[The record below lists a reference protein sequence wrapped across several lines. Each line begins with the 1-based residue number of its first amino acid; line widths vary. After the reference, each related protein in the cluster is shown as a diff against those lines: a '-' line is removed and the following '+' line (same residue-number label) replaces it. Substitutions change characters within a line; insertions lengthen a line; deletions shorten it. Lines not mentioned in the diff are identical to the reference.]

1 VVEVFGYTDRAHG
14 WGKRTVALDSPKLQE
29 VLEDIQSGSL
39 QLPDFQRD
47 WVWDDERIRALVG
60 TVTLDYPLGVVMT
73 LQTGGHSPFRARTL
87 TGAEAAGAVNPS
99 LLLLDGQQRL
109 TSLFQALHRDHPV
122 QTKDV
127 RNKPLKVWYYVDIA
141 KAVGG
146 PADRDEAIVSVPEDK
161 VVNLSRK
168 VRLDL
173 SSTELECR
181 ARYFPLHF
189 VFDIQRVNAWQRAF
203 VKADEANWDLWAEFE
218 ERVLKHV
225 RSFLIPMIKLSSN
238 TTMDAV
244 CSVFERVNTGG
255 VPLNVFELLTATY
268 AGDRQYERKYSD
280 YYRLPDVWED
290 IKKGLAAAYPVLG
303 VEDGLSSSDFLQAVT
318 LVLTWERK
326 QEIRGAAVSCKR
338 RDLLNLPLADFRRL
352 APRVAEAFEWV
363 GEFLQRQCIVRSS
376 DVPYRTQLVPLA
388 AVRAII
394 GDHIDEDSA
403 AGEKIAQWYWCGVL
417 GEMYGGS
424 TESRFTRDVEQLFGW
439 LRGEPHIPDTVTEAV
454 FVADRLDSLTTRNSA
469 AYKGIYALLVK
480 QGAVDWYYNE
490 APLNPASLLQYS
502 VSVRQVFPKGWF
514 SRKGPSDQRANSI
527 VNKTPLSYR
536 AGRSM
541 TGPPSSYLKSL
552 AAESGMR
559 PEWFDD
565 VIATHLMDPIALYEE
580 DFERFYADRSRQL
593 LELVNTAMGKRTVF
607 RDASDR

>member
-1 VVEVFGYTDRAHG
+1 M
-14 WGKRTVALDSPKLQE
+14 ALDSPKLQE
-29 VLEDIQSGSL
+29 VLEDIQSGEL

-109 TSLFQALHRDHPV
+109 TSLFQALHSDQPV
-122 QTKDV
+122 RTKDA
-127 RNKPLKVWYYVDIA
+127 RNKPLECWYYVDIA
-141 KAVGG
+141 KAVGT
-146 PADRDEAIVSVPEDK
+146 PADRDDAIVSVPEDK
-161 VVNLSRK
+161 VLSISRK
-168 VRLDL
+168 ERLDL

-181 ARYFPLHF
+181 AGYFPLHF
-189 VFDIQRVNAWQRAF
+189 VFDIQRVNVWQRAF
-203 VKADEANWDLWAEFE
+203 VMADDANWDLWSKFE
-218 ERVLKHV
+218 EHVLKHV
-225 RSFLIPMIKLSSN
+225 RSFLIPMIKLSS
-238 TTMDAV
+238 TTTLDAV

-255 VPLNVFELLTATY
+255 VPLNVFELLTASY
-268 AGDRQYERKYSD
+268 AGDRQYEREHND
-280 YYRLPDVWED
+280 YYRLPDEWRD
-290 IKKGLAAAYPVLG
+290 IKKSLAAAYPVFDG
-303 VEDGLSSSDFLQAVT
+303 DGLSSSDFLQAVT

-326 QEIRGAAVSCKR
+326 QEVRGAAVSCKR
-338 RDLLNLPLADFRRL
+338 RDLLKLPLADFRRL

-363 GEFLQRQCIVRSS
+363 GDFLQRQCIVRSG

-394 GDHIDEDSA
+394 GDRIDEDSA
-403 AGEKIAQWYWCGVL
+403 AGEKINRWYWCGVL

-424 TESRFTRDVEQLFGW
+424 TESRFTRDVEQLIGW
-439 LRGEPHIPDTVTEAV
+439 LRGEPYVPDTITEAV
-454 FVADRLDSLTTRNSA
+454 FVSDRLDSLTTRNSA
-469 AYKGIYALLVK
+469 AYKGIYALLAK

-490 APLNPASLLQYS
+490 APLNPALLLQYA
-502 VSVRQVFPKGWF
+502 VSVRQVFPKEWF
-514 SRKGPSDQRANSI
+514 TRQGIKDQRANSI

-536 AGRSM
+536 AGRIM
-541 TGPPSSYLKSL
+541 TGPPGVYLKSL
-552 AAESGMR
+552 VAESGMR

-565 VIATHLMDPIALYEE
+565 IVATHLMDPVALHED

-593 LELVNTAMGKRTVF
+593 LELVNNAMGKRTVF